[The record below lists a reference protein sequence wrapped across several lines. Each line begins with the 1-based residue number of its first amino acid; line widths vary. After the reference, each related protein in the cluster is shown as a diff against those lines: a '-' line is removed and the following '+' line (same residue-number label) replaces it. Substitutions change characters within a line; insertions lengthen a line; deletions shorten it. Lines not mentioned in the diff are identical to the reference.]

1 MNALPP
7 TEDSEPSSP
16 TTRSLDAAPVRR
28 VLARWLV
35 PAGILS
41 GLGAIG
47 LFWLAHHG
55 ETRAASAAEPP
66 DVPRIEGSNIVFSRG
81 FAERAGVR
89 LAKVARAPLVPVV
102 HAIGTVDFDPT
113 HVAAVGARLKGLV
126 TRVSKFE
133 GDSVDAGTV
142 LAVIESAEL
151 GEAQASVSTLQA
163 EKYAADSNLER
174 ERGLAERNLS
184 TAREAEVAAVEA
196 KRYEHLLGAAR
207 QKVQALVGAGAR
219 PQRLGAHELL
229 SPLKGT
235 VVERSVTPGQAVEGE
250 LVAFRV
256 ANLDHLWAEL
266 EVFERNLGLVALG
279 DRVELSPLAAPKE
292 VFEGRVARIG
302 AVIDGETR
310 SAPLRVE
317 IDNYDRRLRAGQ
329 AVNAR
334 IHASA
339 SGSSARTLVPASALT
354 LVDGQPTLFVAKG
367 VGRVHATG
375 VELGQSNG
383 NETEV
388 VTGVAPGDEVVSEG
402 VFALKSEL
410 FR

>member
-1 MNALPP
+1 MTASPI
-7 TEDSEPSSP
+7 EDSEPSSP
-16 TTRSLDAAPVRR
+16 TTRSLAAAPGRR
-28 VLARWLV
+28 LLRRWLV
-35 PAGILS
+35 RAGI
-41 GLGAIG
+41 GGVVAAIG

-55 ETRAASAAEPP
+55 QTRAAPAPEPP
-66 DVPRIEGSNIVFSRG
+66 DAPRIEGADIVFSRA

-89 LAKVARAPLVPVV
+89 LAKVVRAPLVPVV
-102 HAIGTVDFDPT
+102 HAVGTVDFDPT
-113 HVAAVGARLKGLV
+113 HVAAIGARLRGLV

-133 GDSVDAGTV
+133 GDSVEPGTV

-163 EKYAADSNLER
+163 EKHAADSNLER
-174 ERGLAERNLS
+174 ERGLVERNLS

-196 KRYEHLLGAAR
+196 ERYEHLLDAAR

-219 PQRLGAHELL
+219 PQRLGAHELV
-229 SPLKGT
+229 SPIKGT
-235 VVERSVTPGQAVEGE
+235 VVERSVTPGQTVEGG

-266 EVFERNLGLVALG
+266 EVFERHLALVALG
-279 DRVELSPLAAPKE
+279 DRVDLSPLAAPKE
-292 VFEGRVARIG
+292 TFEGRVARIG

-310 SAPLRVE
+310 SAPLRIE
-317 IDNYDRRLRAGQ
+317 IDNFDRRLRAGQ

-334 IHASA
+334 IHATA
-339 SGSSARTLVPASALT
+339 GGTRERTLVPASALT
-354 LVDGQPTLFVAKG
+354 LVDGQPTLFVSKG
-367 VGRVHATG
+367 EGRVHATT

-383 NETEV
+383 AQTEV
-388 VTGVAPGDEVVSEG
+388 VAGVGQGDQVVSDG

>member
-1 MNALPP
+1 MNARPP

-16 TTRSLDAAPVRR
+16 TTRSLDAVPARR
-28 VLARWLV
+28 VLLRWLV
-35 PAGILS
+35 PAGFLAA
-41 GLGAIG
+41 LGAFA
-47 LFWLAHHG
+47 LFWFAHG
-55 ETRAASAAEPP
+55 EKRAASPAEPP
-66 DVPRIEGSNIVFSRG
+66 DVPRLEGSNIVFSRA

-89 LAKVARAPLVPVV
+89 LAKVTRAPLVPIV
-102 HAIGTVDFDPT
+102 HAIGSVDFDPA
-113 HVAAVGARLKGLV
+113 HVAAIGVRLKGLV

-133 GDSVDAGTV
+133 GDSVEPGTV

-163 EKYAADSNLER
+163 EKEAADSNRER
-174 ERGLAERNLS
+174 ERGLVGRNLS

-196 KRYEHLLGAAR
+196 ERYEHLLGAAR
-207 QKVQALVGAGAR
+207 QRVQALVGAGAR
-219 PQRLGAHELL
+219 PRPLGAHELR

-235 VVERSVTPGQAVEGE
+235 VVERSVSPGQAVEGE

-256 ANLDHLWAEL
+256 ANLDHLWVEL

-292 VFEGRVARIG
+292 AFEGRVARIG

-317 IDNYDRRLRAGQ
+317 IDNHDRRLRAGQ

-339 SGSSARTLVPASALT
+339 SGSHERTLVPASALT
-354 LVDGQPTLFVAKG
+354 LVDGQPTVFVAQG
-367 VGRVHATG
+367 VGRVHATS

-388 VTGVAPGDEVVSEG
+388 VAGVTPDEEVVSDG